1 MHFGEREDIGL
12 GVLVCLLGGLA
23 LAWLHGRDTTPEIDG
38 YPLYAGFQRSDGL
51 MEGAPVR
58 LAGIDVGVVQ
68 GLELKGG
75 FQSRATLLI
84 DTGID
89 VPTDTAAVIHTD
101 GLFGA
106 KYVELEPGGAMD
118 MLNAG
123 DTFAFTQ
130 DSLIVEDLLQRL
142 VAMAKSQQARCA
154 DVMSRTQSGS
164 QSDQTDQPETAP
176 AISPLLPPD
185 KKD

>member
-23 LAWLHGRDTTPEIDG
+23 LAWLHGRNTTPEIDG

-51 MEGAPVR
+51 VEGAPVR

-84 DTGID
+84 DTGIK

-106 KYVELEPGGAMD
+106 KYVELEPGGAAD
-118 MLNAG
+118 LLNSG
-123 DTFAFTQ
+123 ESFAFTQ

-154 DVMSRTQSGS
+154 DVLSH
-164 QSDQTDQPETAP
+164 QSDSDTTPQQPEAAP